1 MDSFRSFI
9 EYDLDSV
16 FFLFFFYCS
25 SFEPILHSVTVTEA
39 FFSDMVFFHGLWSF
53 TGQQG
58 KEGIHT
64 HWRTFRDLLAI
75 LRVKW
80 LTGIFNGIACNYQTA
95 NCWDFHHLSKFVLD
109 WSFLR
114 GFRDSVPVCKIH
126 DCYWD
131 TQKFQATFSFFTKR
145 CKRLQRVDKSK
156 TIQKVFKCI

>member
-1 MDSFRSFI
+1 MDSFRSFF
-9 EYDLDSV
+9 ECDFDFV
-16 FFLFFFYCS
+16 FFCFFYCS

-39 FFSDMVFFHGLWSF
+39 FFSEMVFFQWSV

-58 KEGIHT
+58 KEGTHT

-75 LRVKW
+75 LRVRW
-80 LTGIFNGIACNYQTA
+80 LAGIFNGIACNYQTA

-109 WSFLR
+109 WSFLH

-131 TQKFQATFSFFTKR
+131 TQKFQVTSFFTKR
-145 CKRLQRVDKSK
+145 CKRLQLVDKSK